1 MDLTICK
8 PPPISFM
15 STVPGIKN
23 VTVIGGGLMGNGIVQ
38 VCTPTLRPKQGP
50 MRLG

>member
-1 MDLTICK
+1 
-8 PPPISFM
+8 M

-38 VCTPTLRPKQGP
+38 VCACSLATQAKT
-50 MRLG
+50 

>member
-1 MDLTICK
+1 
-8 PPPISFM
+8 M

-38 VCTPTLRPKQGP
+38 VRACLLATQARTE
-50 MRLG
+50 MR